1 MRIRSGVGLLIL
13 GFFIIAGCA
22 KRIPVIYDH
31 VERTNRVEVT
41 LVSGKRIEGTV
52 SKIEPHQL
60 TLLLKGWKLGVVPK
74 SSLRS
79 IKRKPPVYDDFG
91 RGISEEEIHSVEKN
105 RNTLIYGIGGGALSF
120 GVSFFVGSLVSE
132 SMEENGGTVLAS
144 TTAAGGVLGTVL
156 FRHAGKAKDR
166 RVAIENIREKRRSV
180 ELKKKEETKTPDELQ
195 KQLEEE
201 KKKQEKLRKERER
214 ILRQLGKKK
223 EE

>member
-1 MRIRSGVGLLIL
+1 MRIRSGAGLLIL
-13 GFFIIAGCA
+13 GFFIIAACA
-22 KRIPVIYDH
+22 KRIPVTYER

-41 LVSGKRIEGTV
+41 LVSGNKIEGTV

-60 TLLLKGWKLGVVPK
+60 TLLLKGRKLGVISK

-91 RGISEEEIHSVEKN
+91 GGISEEEIHSVETN

-120 GVSFFVGSLVSE
+120 GVSFFVGSLVSK
-132 SMEENGGTVLAS
+132 SMEENGGAVLAS
-144 TTAAGGVLGTVL
+144 TTAAGGVLGTGL
-156 FRHAGKAKDR
+156 FRRAGKAKDR
-166 RVAIENIREKRRSV
+166 RVAVENIREKRRSV
-180 ELKKKEETKTPDELQ
+180 ELKKEEKTKTPDELQ

-201 KKKQEKLRKERER
+201 KKKQEELRKERER

-223 EE
+223 KE